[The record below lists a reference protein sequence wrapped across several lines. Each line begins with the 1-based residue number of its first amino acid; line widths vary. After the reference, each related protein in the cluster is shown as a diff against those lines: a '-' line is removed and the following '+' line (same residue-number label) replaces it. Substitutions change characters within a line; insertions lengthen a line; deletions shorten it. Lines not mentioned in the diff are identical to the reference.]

1 MLISFK
7 GGFFHAVVI
16 YIEMTLATCMPVTIL
31 LATQCRYAKGY
42 ASKLEINNDHCA
54 LKIWKKINI

>member
-16 YIEMTLATCMPVTIL
+16 YIEMTLAMPVTIL